1 MNYDNLPMLSIRHPL
16 SLLGFLNS
24 ELDQADRLKVDIKDI
39 GDSLIL
45 HANVPG
51 IKKEDISISI
61 DNNVLSLIVESSNTY
76 EEKDGEKVI
85 RSERSFQKQQRSFNL
100 NEEID
105 VENIKASIKD
115 GVLTLT
121 LPKVEVKKP
130 EIKQITV
137 E

>member
-1 MNYDNLPMLSIRHPL
+1 MNYDNLPMLGIRHPL
-16 SLLGFLNS
+16 SLLSLLNAEFS
-24 ELDQADRLKVDIKDI
+24 QPDKLKIDIKDV

-51 IKKEDISISI
+51 IKKENISISV
-61 DNNVLSLIVESSNTY
+61 DNNVLSLIVESSDTY
-76 EEKDGEKVI
+76 EAKEGETII
-85 RSERSFQKQQRSFNL
+85 RSERSFQKQQRTFNL

-115 GVLTLT
+115 GVLTLN